1 MSVPQGAMTGSEKHD
16 TQVTALMNTM
26 SAKGWTV
33 LSVVRGAVIG
43 PVCITF
49 VRD

>member
-1 MSVPQGAMTGSEKHD
+1 VSVPQGGRTGSAEHD
-16 TQVTALMNTM
+16 EDVTSTMN
-26 SAKGWTV
+26 AWAADGWSV
-33 LSVVRGAVIG
+33 LSVIRGDVIG